1 MGANVAEDHPLM
13 LRYTQHLQEEMKQ
26 IEGKV
31 LETDNGHKIVF
42 QFTLI
47 PCDMKWAASMSG
59 ELNNCAHYFSPFA
72 NVNQNNKTVIGG
84 SIGGS
89 EATWKTWDY
98 EERMKTAEKVEKF
111 KAKLKDPGGKQRN
124 KVTQFISQNKSR
136 QEFIPPLGKYVSII
150 KAEPLH
156 NTNNGWQLWFTSIL
170 TIAMAHNKTPP
181 SVPLSDIPTTTALMK
196 LMKSVKDTAH
206 CTRLFKS
213 FERWYN
219 EKRAKGL
226 PFSYRFTGLESKRLS
241 CQKH

>member
-1 MGANVAEDHPLM
+1 
-13 LRYTQHLQEEMKQ
+13 
-26 IEGKV
+26 
-31 LETDNGHKIVF
+31 
-42 QFTLI
+42 
-47 PCDMKWAASMSG
+47 
-59 ELNNCAHYFSPFA
+59 
-72 NVNQNNKTVIGG
+72 
-84 SIGGS
+84 
-89 EATWKTWDY
+89 
-98 EERMKTAEKVEKF
+98 MKTAEKVEKF